1 LLSDDERQHYA
12 ALVGAYVGERA
23 SHYVHRVK
31 GPVAQ
36 AEQLQA
42 AGAVLYQL
50 LQALKPAYAEQPAY
64 QVVARLFGEQ
74 FEVVAEA
81 VAAKANQAL
90 TAHSLQSLD
99 DLEATYREKN
109 QVGYRGYVANVSET
123 CDPANPVQL
132 ITDVR
137 VASNTTQ
144 DSALLISSVP
154 DLKRRT
160 GLATLY
166 TDGGF
171 GSPEADVVLQDQQ
184 VTLLQTGLMGKA
196 ASPEHLH
203 LADFTITQD
212 ASGQPLTVTCPQG
225 QTTAVQPGRRPG
237 RFSRS
242 VEPARCTRLAAVHLN
257 DVMIGVRK
265 AYPLVWPMWPSPSAI
280 AAAGPCRRVR
290 AIPAPRSRP
299 PSVRSNIPFAPAS
312 YRCAACSG

>member
-1 LLSDDERQHYA
+1 
-12 ALVGAYVGERA
+12 
-23 SHYVHRVK
+23 
-31 GPVAQ
+31 
-36 AEQLQA
+36 
-42 AGAVLYQL
+42 
-50 LQALKPAYAEQPAY
+50 
-64 QVVARLFGEQ
+64 VARLFGEQ

-109 QVGYRGYVANVSET
+109 HVGYRGYVANLSET

-237 RFSRS
+237 RFSAGFDQQVCRACPLYQASRCPPQRRHDRCAQGLAFGLADVAKSQRHRRS
-242 VEPARCTRLAAVHLN
+242 RALPQGKGNPRAAVEAA
-257 DVMIGVRK
+257 VRSLK
-265 AYPLVWPMWPSPSAI
+265 HPFRAGKRPVRGLFRVTCVLLGSA
-280 AAAGPCRRVR
+280 AMTNVRRIQR
-290 AIPAPRSRP
+290 YLARPPAP
-299 PSVRSNIPFAPAS
+299 PAQ
-312 YRCAACSG
+312 AAVASAG